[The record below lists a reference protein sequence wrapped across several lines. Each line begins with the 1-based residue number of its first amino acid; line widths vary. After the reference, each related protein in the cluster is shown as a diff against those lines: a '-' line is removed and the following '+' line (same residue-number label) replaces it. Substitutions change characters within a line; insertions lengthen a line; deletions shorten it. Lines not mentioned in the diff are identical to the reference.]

1 MHGARPSAID
11 ISIVGTKGRYFKL
24 ETAFHHED
32 HPKMRT
38 NRIGAR
44 KEFLH
49 NFWLGIGGDIEVFR
63 RLAAD
68 DIADATASE
77 VRDMTALP
85 QTRGNFSRR
94 LFHRRKRSV
103 FHRIYSSGG
112 LRPSHI

>member
-1 MHGARPSAID
+1 MHGARVPPID
-11 ISIVGTKGRYFKL
+11 ICFVRTKGRYFEL
-24 ETAFHHED
+24 ETVFQHDDYA
-32 HPKMRT
+32 KMRAD
-38 NRIGAR
+38 RVR
-44 KEFLH
+44 SLEKLLH
-49 NFWLGIGGDIEVFR
+49 NFWPGIGGDIEVFR

-112 LRPSHI
+112 L

>member
-1 MHGARPSAID
+1 MPAID
-11 ISIVGTKGRYFKL
+11 IGVIGAEGRDFVL
-24 ETAFHHED
+24 ETVFHHED
-32 HPKMRT
+32 HSKMRANCVGT
-38 NRIGAR
+38 R

-49 NFWLGIGGDIEVFR
+49 NFWPGIGGDIEVFR

-77 VRDMTALP
+77 VRNMTALP

-112 LRPSHI
+112 L